1 MRKICFLVAFLNMIA
16 VSLSAQ
22 SYNTAIGIRFGDDLK
37 FSVSQ
42 RILNHTT
49 LEANLSDG
57 LFSDHKYASL
67 TLKKHHSLLTRRLN
81 FFVGGG
87 YYGQSL
93 INDSKEVPD
102 FDFNNHGVIATM
114 GFELTLGRMN
124 LSIDYSPQ
132 YALAK
137 DYTGRKL
144 TADSALSFK
153 YVIWKRKNHTFKK
166 IIKKI
171 F

>member
-1 MRKICFLVAFLNMIA
+1 MKKVFFIALLAFGAIIA
-16 VSLSAQ
+16 KAQ
-22 SYNTAIGIRFGDDLK
+22 SYNTAIGLRFGDDLK
-37 FSVSQ
+37 FSLSQ

-57 LFSDHKYASL
+57 LFSDYKYASL
-67 TLKKHHSLLTRRLN
+67 VMKKHQSLVTRRLN

-93 INDSKEVPD
+93 IKDNVEVPD
-102 FDFNNHGVIATM
+102 FTYNNHGLIATM
-114 GFELTLGRMN
+114 GFEFTIGRIN

-132 YALAK
+132 YALAR

-153 YVIWKRKNHTFKK
+153 YVIWKRKNHTIKK
-166 IIKKI
+166 FIKKI